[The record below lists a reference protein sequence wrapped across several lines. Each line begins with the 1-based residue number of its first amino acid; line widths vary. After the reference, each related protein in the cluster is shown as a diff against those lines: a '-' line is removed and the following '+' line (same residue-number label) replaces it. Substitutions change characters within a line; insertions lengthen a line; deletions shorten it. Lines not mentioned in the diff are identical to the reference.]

1 MELKESDYK
10 LLSYLYHNNRESIT
24 KIAKATKLT
33 REQVDYK
40 IKKYVD
46 SGLIKGFLTLFD
58 YSKFGHNYFAILLL
72 KFEKTSSV
80 KTFSQKLDKNKSCIS
95 YGYVYGKYD
104 LFLNCIFKNE
114 EELSN
119 FISDLVSNKMNR
131 VSDYFVIKPFFAELY
146 PLKFFRHKDRES
158 MTLINVLSKER
169 KFDKKDLEILK
180 IIAKN
185 GRIKLIDIARKINIS
200 IELTLYK
207 LRKLYKDKVILG
219 SRIQF
224 NMAEFGYHFSLILL
238 NIRNFSEESKERI
251 KRFSRNSK
259 HVNSLIFSLT
269 RPNCIVQLFHK
280 DQRELKHTINEV
292 KELFKDEYIDLDIM
306 HISEDEGEID
316 TLPFL

>member
-1 MELKESDYK
+1 MELKESDYN

-40 IKKYVD
+40 IKKYID
-46 SGLIKGFLTLFD
+46 TGLIKGFHTLFD
-58 YSKFGHNYFAILLL
+58 YGKFGYNHFVILLL
-72 KFEKTSSV
+72 KFEKTSSINI
-80 KTFSQKLDKNKSCIS
+80 FSQKLNKNKNCIS
-95 YGYVYGKYD
+95 YGHVYGKYD

-119 FISDLVSNKMNR
+119 FISDLISDKTNR
-131 VSDYFVIKPFFAELY
+131 VSDYFIIKPFFAELY
-146 PLKFFRHKDRES
+146 PLKFFNHKNRENFTVVGTVS
-158 MTLINVLSKER
+158 EER
-169 KFDKKDLEILK
+169 KFDKKDIGILK

-185 GRIKLIDIARKINIS
+185 GRIKLIDIAKKLNTS
-200 IELTLYK
+200 SELALYK

-224 NMAEFGYHFSLILL
+224 NMAELGYHFSLVLL
-238 NIRNFSEESKERI
+238 NIRNFSDENKEKM

-280 DQRELKHTINEV
+280 DQVELKHTINEI
-292 KELFKDEYIDLDIM
+292 KELFKDEYIDIDIM
-306 HISEDEGEID
+306 HLSEDEGEIN